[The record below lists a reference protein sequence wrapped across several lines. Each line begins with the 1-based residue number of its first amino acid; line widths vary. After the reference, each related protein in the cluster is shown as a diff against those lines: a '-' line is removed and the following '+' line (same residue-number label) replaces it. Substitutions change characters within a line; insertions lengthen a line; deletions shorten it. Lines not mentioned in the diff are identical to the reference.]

1 MGKLFA
7 AQLWDGFSEF
17 ITARPAQEREKLH
30 SQLLSRMDHQE
41 ETLPHI
47 PA

>member
-7 AQLWDGFSEF
+7 AQIWDGFLEF
-17 ITARPAQEREKLH
+17 NTARPAQESEKLH
-30 SQLLSRMDHQE
+30 SQLLSRMDHQM